1 MSGSWYA
8 IGMKISVIGTGYVG
22 LVAGA
27 GFADMGNDVTCC
39 DLDAQKIEGLK
50 RGVMPIYEPGL
61 DKLVTHNAA
70 EGRLTFTTDVKA
82 GVAGA
87 EVVLLAVGTPPGPDG
102 SADLSYI
109 LKAAADVGD
118 ALTGWAVVV
127 TKSTVPVGTGDKIE
141 AIISKRTKHEFAVAS
156 NPEFLKEGDALN
168 DFMKPDRVVVGTD
181 DKRAIET
188 LRALYAPFT
197 RTTDRML
204 VMDRRSAELTK
215 YAANSMLATRISF
228 MNDLANLCEILGA
241 DIELVRKGMG
251 SDNRIGP
258 KFLFAGPGFGGS
270 CFPKD
275 LRAAIST
282 GREVGYKLEVL
293 DAVVAVNERQKRR
306 LGDKVLAHFGGDLKG
321 KQIAVWGLAFK
332 PGTDDIREAP
342 ALVLIEQLLAAGAKV
357 SASDPVA
364 IEAVRKQLGD
374 RIATRRPLRLR
385 EGRRRAGAGHRV
397 ARVPAPVVRAPEVAA
412 PPAGHLRRPQRL
424 EPGRAARAGFTYYG
438 MGRGVEPTQ
447 LETALT
453 QSPGPHR
460 PNPGRCDLRDASR
473 AIDGQSPLRAA
484 RTSRLER
491 RSGGR
496 TRLSAARSLPRCHC
510 RLRAAKLERARRHWR
525 EIRREA
531 VAARVA
537 EVRRDSRRRGQPT
550 PGDSARFERA
560 RRGAARTRR
569 EAAASAA
576 PAPRHRGVA
585 PSRGR
590 RRRRDRLE
598 HRTAGWRRA
607 SIRSGRRRW

>member
-27 GFADMGNDVTCC
+27 GFADMGNDVICC

-61 DKLVTHNAA
+61 DKIVTHNAA
-70 EGRLTFTTDVKA
+70 EGRLSFTTDVKA

-109 LKAAADVGD
+109 LKAAGDVGD

-168 DFMKPDRVVVGTD
+168 DFMKPDRVVVGTS

-342 ALVLIEQLLAAGAKV
+342 ALVLIEQLLAAGAKI

-374 RIATRRPLRLR
+374 RIAYEEAHYDCAKGADALVLVTEWHEFRRPSFERLKSLLRQPVIFDGRNVWSPAELR
-385 EGRRRAGAGHRV
+385 T
-397 ARVPAPVVRAPEVAA
+397 
-412 PPAGHLRRPQRL
+412 
-424 EPGRAARAGFTYYG
+424 AGFTYYG
-438 MGRGVEPTQ
+438 MGRG
-447 LETALT
+447 
-453 QSPGPHR
+453 
-460 PNPGRCDLRDASR
+460 
-473 AIDGQSPLRAA
+473 
-484 RTSRLER
+484 
-491 RSGGR
+491 
-496 TRLSAARSLPRCHC
+496 
-510 RLRAAKLERARRHWR
+510 
-525 EIRREA
+525 
-531 VAARVA
+531 
-537 EVRRDSRRRGQPT
+537 
-550 PGDSARFERA
+550 
-560 RRGAARTRR
+560 
-569 EAAASAA
+569 
-576 PAPRHRGVA
+576 
-585 PSRGR
+585 
-590 RRRRDRLE
+590 
-598 HRTAGWRRA
+598 
-607 SIRSGRRRW
+607 